1 MTVSCE
7 ETTEEISC
15 PTKES
20 KNRRTL
26 SESDVNRQKNVEK
39 SAYPPAASAPSRNP
53 MSNTNISSS
62 RNVTEDFQQK
72 RSHSLPHRYKI
83 PHPNMAMISGARGSY
98 YFYFSNILSVCYIFL
113 KKTFF
118 PKPLIYYSYLFGF
131 FKFNFRERHTHK
143 TKVS

>member
-7 ETTEEISC
+7 ETEEISYS

-26 SESDVNRQKNVEK
+26 SESDVNRQNNVEEK
-39 SAYPPAASAPSRNP
+39 SVYLPPAAAAHLRSP
-53 MSNTNISSS
+53 MSNNISSS

-83 PHPNMAMISGARGSY
+83 PHPNMAMISGSRG
-98 YFYFSNILSVCYIFL
+98 IF
-113 KKTFF
+113 
-118 PKPLIYYSYLFGF
+118 F
-131 FKFNFRERHTHK
+131 FKINRLLCIVFFK
-143 TKVS
+143 KKYFFLSF

>member
-7 ETTEEISC
+7 ETTEEISF

-39 SAYPPAASAPSRNP
+39 SVHPPAASAPSRNP
-53 MSNTNISSS
+53 MSNNISSS

-83 PHPNMAMISGARGSY
+83 PHPNMAMISGARGSNS
-98 YFYFSNILSVCYIFL
+98 FYFLNILSVLCLLYIF
-113 KKTFF
+113 KENFF
-118 PKPLIYYSYLFGF
+118 PQPLIYYYSYLFIY
-131 FKFNFRERHTHK
+131 
-143 TKVS
+143 

>member
-53 MSNTNISSS
+53 MSNNISSS
-62 RNVTEDFQQK
+62 RDVTEDFQQK

-98 YFYFSNILSVCYIFL
+98 YFIFQIYCYIFL

-118 PKPLIYYSYLFGF
+118 
-131 FKFNFRERHTHK
+131 RERHSNK
-143 TKVS
+143 TKVSQSSRISTWNSSHEILVP

>member
-7 ETTEEISC
+7 ETTEEISF

-39 SAYPPAASAPSRNP
+39 SVHPPAASAPSRNP
-53 MSNTNISSS
+53 MSNNISSS

-83 PHPNMAMISGARGSY
+83 PHLAIRSNVTPTRQKCVSPQEFRRGIQAMQSWFHNLNDTQRTLALQSITVRQISFTYAG
-98 YFYFSNILSVCYIFL
+98 ILC
-113 KKTFF
+113 
-118 PKPLIYYSYLFGF
+118 
-131 FKFNFRERHTHK
+131 
-143 TKVS
+143 

>member
-1 MTVSCE
+1 MVRFWQPANQERRERIITNAINKLNLEKKGSKNLFHKTFQAMTVSCE
-7 ETTEEISC
+7 ETTEEISF

-39 SAYPPAASAPSRNP
+39 SVHPPAASAPSRNP

-83 PHPNMAMISGARGSY
+83 PHPNMAMISGARGSNY
-98 YFYFSNILSVCYIFL
+98 Y
-113 KKTFF
+113 
-118 PKPLIYYSYLFGF
+118 
-131 FKFNFRERHTHK
+131 NF
-143 TKVS
+143 

>member
-7 ETTEEISC
+7 ETEEISYS

-26 SESDVNRQKNVEK
+26 SESDVNRQNNVEEK
-39 SAYPPAASAPSRNP
+39 SVYSPPAAAAHLRSP
-53 MSNTNISSS
+53 MSNNISSS

-83 PHPNMAMISGARGSY
+83 PHPNMAMISGPRG
-98 YFYFSNILSVCYIFL
+98 IFFL
-113 KKTFF
+113 AF
-118 PKPLIYYSYLFGF
+118 
-131 FKFNFRERHTHK
+131 
-143 TKVS
+143 

>member
-7 ETTEEISC
+7 ETTEEISF

-39 SAYPPAASAPSRNP
+39 SVHPPAASAPSRNP

-83 PHPNMAMISGARGSY
+83 PHPNMAMISGARGSN
-98 YFYFSNILSVCYIFL
+98 YFYFSNILSVLCLLYIF
-113 KKTFF
+113 KENFF
-118 PKPLIYYSYLFGF
+118 PQPQPLIYYYSYLLIY
-131 FKFNFRERHTHK
+131 
-143 TKVS
+143 

>member
-39 SAYPPAASAPSRNP
+39 SAYPPAASAPSRSP

-98 YFYFSNILSVCYIFL
+98 YFYFSNILCLLDIF
-113 KKTFF
+113 KETFD
-118 PKPLIYYSYLFGF
+118 LLFIFICF
-131 FKFNFRERHTHK
+131 FKFNFREHHSHK

>member
-7 ETTEEISC
+7 ETTEEISF

-39 SAYPPAASAPSRNP
+39 SVHPPAASAPSRNP

-131 FKFNFRERHTHK
+131 FKFNFRERHSYK

>member
-7 ETTEEISC
+7 ETAEISS

-26 SESDVNRQKNVEK
+26 SESDVNRQNNVEEK
-39 SAYPPAASAPSRNP
+39 SVYPPHPAADAPRSP
-53 MSNTNISSS
+53 MSNISSS
-62 RNVTEDFQQK
+62 RNSNLTEDFQQK

-98 YFYFSNILSVCYIFL
+98 YFIFQIYSLSATYF
-113 KKTFF
+113 
-118 PKPLIYYSYLFGF
+118 
-131 FKFNFRERHTHK
+131 
-143 TKVS
+143 